1 MKEKLV
7 LACEVGSSAVRAM
20 VAGKGLNNTFKVK
33 GYKEVE
39 YDGFYEGEF
48 LNKDKLPSVFE
59 KLLSDLEIQGEKL
72 EKIYIGVPAEFSSVF
87 TTEESVNFG
96 SRRKVKQDDVDSLFY
111 MAGEKSKSGEV
122 EVVSVSPISFVLDGY
137 NTLDPVG
144 ENGAILSAKLSIIY
158 VNRQFIETFNTIAGN
173 LGFSAVEYISEP
185 LAQAQ
190 FILPKEKRE
199 ELSLIVDGGDLSTSI
214 AFVKGE
220 GLTALSSFSRG
231 GGFITNDLAEA
242 FELSLDEADK
252 LKKAIVLSLKGG
264 QNDCYDI
271 PTDNGKTTRISL
283 NFANEVVA
291 YRIDELSQVIAK
303 CVQMSTNQ
311 FDGYLP
317 VYLTG
322 GGISKIKGGRD
333 YLAKCLGKNISY
345 GVPNIPGKEKPE
357 LASIYSLVSV
367 ALKQN

>member
-7 LACEVGSSAVRAM
+7 LVCEIGSSCIRAM
-20 VAGKGLNNTFKVK
+20 VAGRGINNTFKVK

-39 YDGFYEGEF
+39 YDGFYEGQF
-48 LNKDKLPSVFE
+48 INKDKLPSIFE
-59 KLLSDLEIQGEKL
+59 SMLADLEIKGERL
-72 EKIYIGVPAEFSSVF
+72 EKIYIGVPAEFSSVMVS
-87 TTEESVNFG
+87 EELINFG
-96 SRRKVKQDDVDSLFY
+96 MRRKVKQDDIDSLYY
-111 MAGEKSKSGEV
+111 MVGEKSKSGEV
-122 EVVSVSPISFVLDGY
+122 EVVSVSPISYVLDGY
-137 NTLDPVG
+137 NTIDPIG
-144 ENGAILSAKLSIIY
+144 ESGSILSAKLSIIY
-158 VNRQFIETFNTIAGN
+158 ADRKFIELFNCIASG

-199 ELSLIVDGGDLSTSI
+199 ELALIVDGGDLTTSI

-220 GLTALSSFSRG
+220 GLTALTSFSRG
-231 GGFITNDLAEA
+231 GAFITNDLAEA
-242 FELSLDEADK
+242 FELSLSEADK
-252 LKKAIVLSLKGG
+252 LKREIVLSLKGG

-271 PTDNGKTTRISL
+271 TTDLGKTTRISL
-283 NFANEVVA
+283 NYANEVVS
-291 YRIDELSQVIAK
+291 YRIDELSEVISK
-303 CVQMSTNQ
+303 CVQLSTNQ
-311 FDGYLP
+311 FESYLP

-357 LASIYSLVSV
+357 LASIYSLVNT
-367 ALKQN
+367 ALK